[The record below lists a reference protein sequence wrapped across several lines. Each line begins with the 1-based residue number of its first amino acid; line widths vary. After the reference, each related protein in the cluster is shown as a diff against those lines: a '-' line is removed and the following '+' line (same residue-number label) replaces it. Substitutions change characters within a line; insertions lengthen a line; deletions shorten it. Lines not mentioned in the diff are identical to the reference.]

1 MFCPY
6 QISEDGIEMQF
17 ATNHIG
23 HFLLT
28 NLLLDTM
35 NRTAKET
42 GIEGRIVNLSSIAHQ
57 YTYKGGIRFQKIND
71 KARYVLII

>member
-23 HFLLT
+23 EYFNLKLYW
-28 NLLLDTM
+28 LLL
-35 NRTAKET
+35 
-42 GIEGRIVNLSSIAHQ
+42 
-57 YTYKGGIRFQKIND
+57 IN
-71 KARYVLII
+71 

>member
-1 MFCPY
+1 
-6 QISEDGIEMQF
+6 
-17 ATNHIG
+17 
-23 HFLLT
+23 
-28 NLLLDTM
+28 M

-71 KARYVLII
+71 RAGYVLII